1 MLMRFRG
8 TGSIG
13 LGVVLCMAF
22 LFSASAVQAAEK
34 NEIVIGATLPL
45 TGMLSMMGAEQK
57 WAYEQAAADVN
68 AAGGIFVKEY
78 NKKLPVKLIVADNE
92 TDAGKAVAA
101 IERLVK
107 VDNVNFL
114 LSDSTLPLVMPTA
127 VAAEKWKVYYHAT
140 ICLLPPWQEQKF
152 KWSTD
157 YFFDGGQATAVP
169 FEILNTIPQ
178 AERPKNLALLAED
191 STDGRTLGPFFKEV
205 GKKYGYDFVY
215 DEPVAVDSKD
225 YSSQILKLKS
235 KGVDG
240 AILFAGSGDCV
251 TFVRQMKEAGLN
263 LKYLHGYKG
272 TWGTE
277 FWNALGKD
285 AQYILADGFWSET
298 YPYPKAKEIGER
310 YYQKFN
316 KRSVSIGLFYAIC
329 QTMFKAI
336 EVAGTLDGAKVR
348 EAVIATP
355 FNGTV
360 MGDIKYNPDG
370 TAVFPLAGFQW
381 IDGVLQRV
389 YPFVEGAKKAV
400 VAPPWNKR

>member
-1 MLMRFRG
+1 MSMKYRG
-8 TGSIG
+8 TWSIG
-13 LGVVLCMAF
+13 LCVVFFVSF
-22 LFSASAVQAAEK
+22 LFSAAGVQAAEPK
-34 NEIVIGATLPL
+34 EIVIGATLPL

-57 WAYEQAAADVN
+57 WAYEQAAADIN
-68 AAGGIFVKEY
+68 AAGGIFVKAY

-92 TDAGKAVAA
+92 TDAGKAVAG

-107 VDNVNFL
+107 VDKVNFL

-140 ICLLPPWQEQKF
+140 ICLLPPWKEQNF

-157 YFFDGGQATAVP
+157 YFFDGGQATSVP
-169 FEILNTIPQ
+169 YQVLDTIPA
-178 AERPKNLALLAED
+178 AERPKKLALLAED
-191 STDGRTLGPFFKEV
+191 STDGRILGPIFKDV
-205 GKKYGYDFVY
+205 GKQHGYEFAY
-215 DEPVAVDSKD
+215 DEPVAVGSKD

-235 KGVDG
+235 KGIDG

-251 TFVRQMKEAGLN
+251 TFVRQMKEVGLN

-277 FWNALGKD
+277 FWNALGND

-310 YYQKFN
+310 YFQKFN

-329 QTMFKAI
+329 QTLFKSI

-348 EAVIATP
+348 EAVLATE
-355 FNGTV
+355 FKGTV

-370 TAVFPLAGFQW
+370 TAVFPLAAFQW
-381 IDGVLQRV
+381 NDGVLQRV
-389 YPFVEGAKKAV
+389 YPFIEGAQKV
-400 VAPPWNKR
+400 MVAPPWNKR

>member
-1 MLMRFRG
+1 MKTTFR
-8 TGSIG
+8 SVRLIG
-13 LGVVLCMAF
+13 LCLFLVVAMLY
-22 LFSASAVQAAEK
+22 SAAAVQAAQPK
-34 NEIVIGATLPL
+34 EIVIGSTLPL
-45 TGMLSMMGAEQK
+45 TGMLSMMGSEQK

-68 AAGGIFVKEY
+68 AMGGIYVRQY

-101 IERLVK
+101 VERLVK
-107 VDNVNFL
+107 IDKVNFL

-140 ICLLPPWQEQKF
+140 ICLLPPWLEQKF

-157 YFFDGGQATAVP
+157 YFFDGAQATSVP
-169 FEILNTIPQ
+169 FQILDTIPE
-178 AERPKNLALLAED
+178 AERPRRLALLAED
-191 STDGRTLGPFFKEV
+191 STDGRTLGPIFEAV
-205 GKKYGYDFVY
+205 GKKYGYEFAY

-235 KGVDG
+235 KGIDG

-251 TFVRQMKEAGLN
+251 TFVRQMKEVGLN

-298 YPYPKAKEIGER
+298 YPYPKAKELGEM
-310 YYQKFN
+310 YYQKFH

-329 QTMFKAI
+329 QTLFKAI
-336 EVAGTLDGAKVR
+336 EESGTLDGAKVR
-348 EAVIATP
+348 EAVLTTD
-355 FNGTV
+355 FKGTV

-381 IDGVLQRV
+381 NNGVLQRV
-389 YPFVEGAKKAV
+389 YPFIEGASKV
-400 VAPPWNKR
+400 MVAPPWDAR

>member
-1 MLMRFRG
+1 MLMKFRG
-8 TGSIG
+8 TWFIG
-13 LGVVLCMAF
+13 LCFVLFAAF
-22 LFSASAVQAAEK
+22 LFFAATVQAAERK
-34 NEIVIGATLPL
+34 EIVIGATLPL
-45 TGMLSMMGAEQK
+45 TGMLSMMGSEQK

-68 AAGGIFVKEY
+68 AMGGIYVKEY

-107 VDNVNFL
+107 VDKVNFL

-169 FEILNTIPQ
+169 FQVLDTIPE
-178 AERPKNLALLAED
+178 ADRPKKLALLAED
-191 STDGRTLGPFFKEV
+191 STDGRILGPIFKEV
-205 GKKYGYDFVY
+205 GKKYGYEFVY
-215 DEPVAVDSKD
+215 DEPVAVGAKD

-235 KGVDG
+235 KGIDG

-251 TFVRQMKEAGLN
+251 TFVRQMKEVGLN

-277 FWNALGKD
+277 FWNALGQD

-298 YPYPKAKEIGER
+298 YPYPNAKEIGER

-329 QTMFKAI
+329 QTLFQAI
-336 EVAGTLDGAKVR
+336 EKAGTLDGAKVR
-348 EAVIATP
+348 EAVLTTE
-355 FNGTV
+355 FKGTV

-370 TAVFPLAGFQW
+370 TAVFPLAAFQW
-381 IDGVLQRV
+381 KDGLLQRV
-389 YPFVEGAKKAV
+389 YPFIEGASKAMI
-400 VAPPWNKR
+400 APPWENR

>member
-1 MLMRFRG
+1 MKMTFR
-8 TGSIG
+8 SASLIG
-13 LGVVLCMAF
+13 LCLFLVVAMLYS
-22 LFSASAVQAAEK
+22 SAAVQAAEPK
-34 NEIVIGATLPL
+34 EIVIGSTLPL
-45 TGMLSMMGAEQK
+45 TGMLSMMGSEQK

-68 AAGGIFVKEY
+68 AMGGIYVKQY

-101 IERLVK
+101 VERLVK
-107 VDNVNFL
+107 INKVNFL

-140 ICLLPPWQEQKF
+140 ICLLPPWLEQKF

-157 YFFDGGQATAVP
+157 YFFDGAQATSVP
-169 FEILNTIPQ
+169 FQILDTIPE
-178 AERPKNLALLAED
+178 AEKPKKLALLAED
-191 STDGRTLGPFFKEV
+191 STDGRILGPIFKDV
-205 GKKYGYDFVY
+205 GKKYGYEFAY

-235 KGVDG
+235 KGIDG

-251 TFVRQMKEAGLN
+251 TFVRQMKEVGLN

-310 YYQKFN
+310 YYQKFH

-329 QTMFKAI
+329 QTLFKAI
-336 EVAGTLDGAKVR
+336 EEAGTLDGAKVR
-348 EAVIATP
+348 QAVLTTD
-355 FNGTV
+355 FKGTV

-381 IDGVLQRV
+381 NDGVLKRV
-389 YPFVEGAKKAV
+389 YPFIEGASKV
-400 VAPPWNKR
+400 MVAPPWDER

>member
-1 MLMRFRG
+1 MKIHSRSGRL
-8 TGSIG
+8 IG
-13 LGVVLCMAF
+13 LCFILVAAMLCSTAV
-22 LFSASAVQAAEK
+22 VQAAEPK
-34 NEIVIGATLPL
+34 EIVIGATLPL
-45 TGMLSMMGAEQK
+45 TGMLSMMGSEQK

-68 AAGGIFVKEY
+68 AMGGIYVKEF

-107 VDNVNFL
+107 VDHVNFL

-157 YFFDGGQATAVP
+157 YFFDGGQATSVP
-169 FEILNTIPQ
+169 FQILDTIPE
-178 AERPKNLALLAED
+178 ADRPKKLALLAED
-191 STDGRTLGPFFKEV
+191 STDGRILGPIFKAV
-205 GKKYGYDFVY
+205 GMKYGYEFAY

-235 KGVDG
+235 KGIDG

-277 FWNALGKD
+277 FWNALGND

-298 YPYPKAKEIGER
+298 YPYPMAKEIGER
-310 YYQKFN
+310 YYQNFH
-316 KRSVSIGLFYAIC
+316 KRSVSIGLFYAIS
-329 QTMFKAI
+329 QTLFKAI
-336 EVAGTLDGAKVR
+336 EVAGTLDGARVR
-348 EAVIATP
+348 EAVLTTE
-355 FNGTV
+355 FKGTV

-381 IDGVLQRV
+381 NNGVLQRV
-389 YPFVEGAKKAV
+389 YPFIEGASKV
-400 VAPPWNKR
+400 MLAPAWDNR